1 MTETTT
7 IEEKVRQIISEM
19 KSQNIWK
26 KEPPEWVTDYE
37 KKLISIEQDFVGWL
51 QFVFLPNCLQGTHT
65 RQAFNNRKHIVLQ
78 AKRFLSND
86 MQKGK
91 LLQLLIELDAL
102 A

>member
-37 KKLISIEQDFVGWL
+37 EKRISIEQDFAGWL
-51 QFVFLPNCLQGTHT
+51 QFVFLPNCLQGIRT
-65 RQAFNNRKHIVLQ
+65 RQVSNNRNYIVLQ
-78 AKRFLSND
+78 VKRFLSND

-102 A
+102 V